1 MYLTSEQYLTYTG
14 ETPPADF
21 NACLD
26 LAESIVDL
34 QTMNFYAQRD
44 VSTLPTIVQKFLQR
58 ATAYQVQAISQ
69 RGGVAG
75 MTEPQVQSAS
85 VGKVSYSMAASPALC
100 APAALCIPFL
110 LSYARG
116 YEG

>member
-1 MYLTSEQYLTYTG
+1 MYLTAEQYMTYTG
-14 ETPPADF
+14 ETPPDDF

-26 LAESIVDL
+26 LAESIVDM
-34 QTMNFYAQRD
+34 QTLNFYAQRD
-44 VSTLPTIVQKFLQR
+44 VTALPSIVQRFLQR

-69 RGGVAG
+69 RGGVSG
-75 MTEPQVQSAS
+75 MTEPQMQSAS
-85 VGKVSYSMAASPALC
+85 VGKVSYTIAANPTLC

-116 YEG
+116 YEV